1 MTNREVFAKC
11 VKLWQRVID
20 VRDHPRYLE
29 LKEKWDEY
37 ALGNSGPMTESE
49 WTEFLSFQDL
59 EMKAVKAY
67 EEFMEAKAK

>member
-1 MTNREVFAKC
+1 MTNREVFAEA
-11 VKLWQRVID
+11 VRLWQRVVD

-29 LKEKWDEY
+29 LKEKWDDY
-37 ALGNSGPMTESE
+37 ALGNNGALTEKE

-67 EEFMEAKAK
+67 EEFMEAQAK